1 MSLNKELLATLQ
13 KAGAAVFDADT
24 QLKLAVKSYGE
35 RVQAA
40 VGSNPF
46 HLGNDTLF
54 ENWKLVAR
62 LSKTVASMEED
73 LRKVYQVAGE
83 LSDVEPSL
91 PDTMPALFAPSPD
104 APGENAASAAPV
116 IAKTSLAATDV
127 KIKRKKRIAAA
138 KPTAKM
144 AKAANNPSPVLA
156 KPLPKN
162 AEMLLKHLKYVLTTK
177 GFAAVNQTA
186 VAKATGI
193 PLGSMTAALKRLV
206 AAGYVQTNPSG
217 LFKLV

>member
-13 KAGAAVFDADT
+13 KAGAAVFDADA

-54 ENWKLVAR
+54 ENWKMVAR
-62 LSKTVASMEED
+62 LSKTVAAMEED
-73 LRKVYQVAGE
+73 LNNVYQMASA

-91 PDTMPALFAPSPD
+91 PELVTALSAPAPD
-104 APGENAASAAPV
+104 AAAEMASPPAPDS
-116 IAKTSLAATDV
+116 SLAATDV
-127 KIKRKKRIAAA
+127 KIKRKKKAVAA
-138 KPTAKM
+138 KPGPAP
-144 AKAANNPSPVLA
+144 AS
-156 KPLPKN
+156 PLPSN
-162 AEMLLKHLKYVLTTK
+162 ADKLLKHLKYVLKTK
-177 GFAAVNQTA
+177 GFTPVNQTA

-193 PLGSMTAALKRLV
+193 PLGSMTASLKRLV
-206 AAGYVQTNPSG
+206 ASG
-217 LFKLV
+217 RLQANDASQFKLV

>member
-13 KAGAAVFDADT
+13 KAGAAVFDADA

-40 VGSNPF
+40 VGANPF

-54 ENWKLVAR
+54 ENWKMVAR
-62 LSKTVASMEED
+62 LSKTVAAMEED
-73 LRKVYQVAGE
+73 LNNVYQMASA

-91 PDTMPALFAPSPD
+91 PELVTALSAPAPD
-104 APGENAASAAPV
+104 AAAEMALSP
-116 IAKTSLAATDV
+116 TQDNSLAATDV
-127 KIKRKKRIAAA
+127 KIKRKKRASVA
-138 KPTAKM
+138 KPGPA
-144 AKAANNPSPVLA
+144 LA
-156 KPLPKN
+156 SPLPGN
-162 AEMLLKHLKYVLTTK
+162 ADRLLRHLRYVLKTK
-177 GFAAVNQTA
+177 SFAPVKQAA

-206 AAGYVQTNPSG
+206 AAGHVQTDASG
-217 LFKLV
+217 MFKLVK